1 MPGSGAPAADA
12 ARTAAHD
19 EAEPNGAAD
28 SDTSQITA
36 LPDLALVLAQAA
48 TSPHVAAALEDIDAA
63 LRLYGPEGLV
73 VSFNGGKDA
82 TVLLHLARAA
92 YHRAGCGAPL
102 CVYWHESDCFPEVD
116 AFVADTTVRFG
127 LQLRRYDGSFADGM
141 ADAVQRGCRAVLLG
155 TRHVDPNGVGASAF
169 QPSSKGWPS
178 FMRVNPVLRWTYADV
193 WAFLRDN
200 RVPYCLLYDQG
211 YTSLGTRRTTQQN
224 PELRRPD
231 GSYDAAHTLR
241 DGHLERAGRAATKG
255 QAGNGKAGAEA
266 TDSVCAWLVLDA
278 PAWALPGLAAHAAG
292 GRVVQVPS
300 RLRHALDDLV
310 AGVDEPAV

>member
-241 DGHLERAGRAATKG
+241 DGHLERGGRTATKG
-255 QAGNGKAGAEA
+255 QAGNGKAGGEA
-266 TDSVCAWLVLDA
+266 TVCAWLVLDA